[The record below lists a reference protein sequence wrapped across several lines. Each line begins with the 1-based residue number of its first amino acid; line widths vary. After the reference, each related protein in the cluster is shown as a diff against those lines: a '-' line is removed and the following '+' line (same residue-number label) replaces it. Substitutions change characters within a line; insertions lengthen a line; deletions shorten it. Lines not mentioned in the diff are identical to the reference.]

1 MAQLLT
7 VRAVAAQ
14 LAVSRS
20 SVYKMLEGGVFPQAP
35 VRLPNGSPR
44 WTQEV
49 VDEWVEAHRCDS
61 GERSAGCRVL
71 AAGEAGEWPSSR
83 ASAR

>member
-7 VRAVAAQ
+7 VRKVAAQ

-20 SVYKMLEGGVFPQAP
+20 SVYKMLEQGVFPKAP

-44 WTQEV
+44 WPQEV
-49 VDEWVEAHRCDS
+49 VDEWVEARTCD
-61 GERSAGCRVL
+61 GEPAGDDRVP
-71 AAGEAGEWPSSR
+71 AAAATER
-83 ASAR
+83 

>member
-7 VRAVAAQ
+7 VRGGAAQ

-20 SVYKMLEGGVFPQAP
+20 SVYKMLDGGVFPQAP

-44 WTQEV
+44 WPQEV
-49 VDEWVEAHRCDS
+49 VDEWVEAHRHDN
-61 GERSAGCRVL
+61 GERSGDCR
-71 AAGEAGEWPSSR
+71 AQTGETGRRRWSG
-83 ASAR
+83 ASGR

>member
-1 MAQLLT
+1 Q
-7 VRAVAAQ
+7 RG
-14 LAVSRS
+14 VSRS
-20 SVYKMLEGGVFPQAP
+20 AVYKMLDGGVFPQAP

-49 VDEWVEAHRCDS
+49 VDQWVEAHRCDS
-61 GERSAGCRVL
+61 GERSGGCRVL
-71 AAGEAGEWPSSR
+71 AAGEAGPSRSSR

>member
-20 SVYKMLEGGVFPQAP
+20 SVYKMLEGGVFPEAP

-44 WTQEV
+44 WPQEV
-49 VDEWVEAHRCDS
+49 VDDWVEAHRCD
-61 GERSAGCRVL
+61 GERRGHCSVL
-71 AAGEAGEWPSSR
+71 AAEETGRWRSSR
-83 ASAR
+83 PSGR

>member
-44 WTQEV
+44 WPQEV
-49 VDEWVEAHRCDS
+49 VDDWVEAHRCD
-61 GERSAGCRVL
+61 GGHPGHCRVL
-71 AAGEAGEWPSSR
+71 AAGETGRWRSPRPSGR
-83 ASAR
+83 

>member
-44 WTQEV
+44 WPQEV
-49 VDEWVEAHRCDS
+49 VDDWVEAHRCD
-61 GERSAGCRVL
+61 GERRGHCRVL
-71 AAGEAGEWPSSR
+71 AEGETGRWRSPRPSGR
-83 ASAR
+83 

>member
-44 WTQEV
+44 WPQEV
-49 VDEWVEAHRCDS
+49 VDRWVEAHRCDN
-61 GERSAGCRVL
+61 GDRSADCRVL
-71 AAGEAGEWPSSR
+71 AAGEPGRWRGSR
-83 ASAR
+83 ASGG

>member
-20 SVYKMLEGGVFPQAP
+20 SVYKMLEGGVFPAAP
-35 VRLPNGSPR
+35 IRLPNGSPR
-44 WTQEV
+44 WPQEV
-49 VDEWVEAHRCDS
+49 VDDWVQAHRCD
-61 GERSAGCRVL
+61 GDRPGHCRVV
-71 AAGEAGEWPSSR
+71 AAGETERWR
-83 ASAR
+83 ASRPSAR

>member
-1 MAQLLT
+1 MTQLLT
-7 VRAVAAQ
+7 VRGVAAQ

-49 VDEWVEAHRCDS
+49 VDQWVEAHRCDS

-71 AAGEAGEWPSSR
+71 AAGEAGPSRSSR
-83 ASAR
+83 APAR